1 MSSSTSRN
9 GHLHAR
15 VRKRSL
21 TEMEDPWWPETFF
34 FFITEAFWA
43 WPETG
48 KERLSWIERGEEEN
62 EMWQIAQSDSYSWFL
77 FDSWLAF
84 HGGYWRNI
92 YSKRTD
98 LPSLPNVLR
107 EFLGSRT
114 MRASS

>member
-1 MSSSTSRN
+1 
-9 GHLHAR
+9 
-15 VRKRSL
+15 
-21 TEMEDPWWPETFF
+21 MEDPWWPETFF

-84 HGGYWRNI
+84 HGGYWNLDVKHLLDV
-92 YSKRTD
+92 KRGWKPMSPPFRVKVT
-98 LPSLPNVLR
+98 
-107 EFLGSRT
+107 
-114 MRASS
+114 